1 VIEERFWSGMVS
13 FSRGVFVKYRK
24 RNPEGVAAIVVN
36 VVLIRD
42 FNPEWVAVFWGE
54 VVGLG
59 ASDG

>member
-1 VIEERFWSGMVS
+1 MVS